1 MEKVLKIYLL
11 FTIMIAEYSP
21 RIKERAGHEEG
32 ISAGH
37 EVGIVLYG
45 GAIL

>member
-21 RIKERAGHEEG
+21 RRKERADHEVG

-45 GAIL
+45 GAML